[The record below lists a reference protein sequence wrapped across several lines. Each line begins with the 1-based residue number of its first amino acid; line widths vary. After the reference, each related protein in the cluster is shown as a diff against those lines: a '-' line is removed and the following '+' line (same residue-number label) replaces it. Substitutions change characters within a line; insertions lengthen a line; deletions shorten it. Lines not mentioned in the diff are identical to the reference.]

1 MDPVVISPTGRNPK
15 LRRNGPSNVF
25 ERTISEIDKARTA
38 RSRRNIDFQLLL
50 YYSRSTPGRS
60 LSRIGIQ
67 LLPCILISSSV
78 YQIVP
83 GSKFH

>member
-50 YYSRSTPGRS
+50 YT
-60 LSRIGIQ
+60 IQ
-67 LLPCILISSSV
+67 GVLLVVV
-78 YQIVP
+78 YQ
-83 GSKFH
+83 G